1 MPELPEVET
10 TVRGL
15 EPVLQDAVIERVILH
30 RARICAGPF
39 PRISAS
45 ASPVRG

>member
-15 EPVLQDAVIERVILH
+15 QKKVLNRTFVDFWTDSKKLIKKGGLVFRLSF
-30 RARICAGPF
+30 R
-39 PRISAS
+39 
-45 ASPVRG
+45 